1 MYSSTELAL
10 KYLHYAWHA
19 SNGKG
24 HGIHSPFVYE
34 FVTEILNDRGMYYPF
49 TAIEGLR
56 SALEKDRRKI
66 MVEDYGKT
74 PAVNKETAIS
84 AIAQRALSSKKFGR
98 LLFRIANFYQPKT
111 IIELGTSLGISGAYL
126 ASANPDSHLISLE
139 GSASVAEIAKENF
152 SKLGLQPV
160 RQITGN
166 FDERLKQVLQSAPPA
181 DLVYIDGNHRK
192 EPLLNYFHQL
202 MQKKSREAVFI
213 LHDIHW
219 SKGME
224 EGWQMIKDHEEVMLT
239 IDLFSA
245 ALIFFRD
252 QFRVK
257 QHFTIRF

>member
-1 MYSSTELAL
+1 MYSRTELAL

-34 FVTEILNDRGMYYPF
+34 FVTKVLNDREMYYPF
-49 TAIEGLR
+49 PAIETLR

-66 MVEDYGKT
+66 MVEDNGKT
-74 PAVNKETAIS
+74 PAQNRKTTVS
-84 AIAQRALSSKKFGR
+84 AIAHRALSTQKFGR

-126 ASANPDSHLISLE
+126 ASADPDVRLVTLE
-139 GSASVAEIAKENF
+139 GSAAVAEIAGENF

-160 RQITGN
+160 RRITGN
-166 FDERLKQVLQSAPPA
+166 FDNTLKEALQSAPPV
-181 DLVYIDGNHRK
+181 DLAYIDGNHRK
-192 EPLLNYFHQL
+192 EPLLHYFHQL
-202 MQKKSREAVFI
+202 MQERSREAIFI

-219 SKGME
+219 SRGME
-224 EGWQMIKDHEEVMLT
+224 AGWEMIKDHAEVMLT

-245 ALIFFRD
+245 GIVFFRD